1 VVGGVVFSSCVEA
14 VDLRLSD
21 SDVALVFLLRV
32 SSNTPANSSALMPKL
47 PNIGKEFKRLSV
59 DVGEIILA
67 TGLAGTLKTDTDV
80 SRFDA

>member
-1 VVGGVVFSSCVEA
+1 MFSSCVED

-32 SSNTPANSSALMPKL
+32 SSKTPANSRALIPKF
-47 PNIGKEFKRLSV
+47 PNIGNEFKRLSV
-59 DVGEIILA
+59 DVGEIIFV
-67 TGLAGTLKTDTDV
+67 TGLASTLKADTDV